1 MKSSYPYKCE
11 YCSGTVRERLVE
23 REAFKAKCGFVILEN
38 LTIGICDKCGNR
50 YYSAAILRQV
60 QQIAAGKISPDRRDP
75 IPVSHAH
82 RSR

>member
-1 MKSSYPYKCE
+1 MKSSYGYQCE
-11 YCSGTVRERLVE
+11 CCKGTVREKLVE
-23 REAFKAKCGFVILEN
+23 REAFKDKNGFVILEN
-38 LTIGICDKCGNR
+38 LIIGVCDQCGNR

-75 IPVSHAH
+75 VPVSHAH